1 MKLLILEDELILQF
15 FYTKVIKLKFAGKI
29 ELFCVGTVTEALK
42 LCEEHRFD
50 LFVLD
55 FNLPDGTAVDLLAK
69 TKQFTPTIIIS
80 SNDKSVLIEFTKN
93 FRQVKECYSKPLDV
107 NTFVEI
113 IDFYLDVNDK
123 YECAPSIFFKES
135 SYAF

>member
-1 MKLLILEDELILQF
+1 MKLLILEDELILQL
-15 FYTKVIKLKFAGKI
+15 FYTKVIKLKFGSKI
-29 ELFCVGTVTEALK
+29 ELFCVGSITEALK
-42 LCEEHRFD
+42 LCEEYRFD

-55 FNLPDGTAVDLLAK
+55 FNLPDGTAVDFLAK
-69 TKQFTPTIIIS
+69 TKQFTPSIIIS
-80 SNDKSVLIEFTKN
+80 AHDKNVLIEFTKN

-113 IDFYLDVNDK
+113 IDFYLDANDK
-123 YECAPSIFFKES
+123 YECTPSIFFKES